1 MFDLDAS
8 TEHALVQES
17 PVYVEDPAS
26 QARSQMDILLDVT
39 NKLQQ
44 ARCDAQNL
52 NDKLFLYFMDMALY
66 HACERLTNQSDL
78 GEREKW
84 N

>member
-1 MFDLDAS
+1 MFDLDGS
-8 TEHALVQES
+8 TEHSVIQES
-17 PVYVEDPAS
+17 PVYVEGQVRQP
-26 QARSQMDILLDVT
+26 RSQTDILIDVT
-39 NKLQQ
+39 NKLQE
-44 ARCDAQNL
+44 ARCEAQEL
-52 NDKLFLYFMDMALY
+52 SDKLFLYFMDTAIY